1 MRKILIILTI
11 SLSIIIINQ
20 KPSHAFFGLFD
31 PTVSGCVYQEPELG
45 NKKIHC
51 VSIKYNESKNPGSLK
66 KAERACYRELN
77 YYGRKYGEIGYWISG
92 CLP

>member
-1 MRKILIILTI
+1 MKKVFHILLVTFFLTMTI
-11 SLSIIIINQ
+11 KTSSN
-20 KPSHAFFGLFD
+20 AFFGLFD

-66 KAERACYRELN
+66 RAERACYKELN

-92 CLP
+92 CNP

>member
-11 SLSIIIINQ
+11 SFSIIIINQ
-20 KPSHAFFGLFD
+20 KPSQAFFGLFD